1 MQCPICNNKT
11 KKSYEKYTQI
21 HTIDCPRCG
30 EFKIENRPKKRLEG
44 GEEYDK
50 RVKSLLSHKSA
61 QKYLRDKG
69 SYLTVDDAL
78 LTSIDKSLKKG
89 IEYLPGVKEQVDN
102 FIIYLGMKLDNK
114 IWDLIDFKTLGEIGG
129 IAGSLID
136 RDASLLDFIVRSLE
150 KNEIISK
157 TNSCIGLTLEGWQY
171 FEELQSNKANSKKA
185 FMAMAFNSF
194 SLQELFPILRDEV
207 KNSGYKLFHVADN
220 DEQTAG
226 NISNKIAVEIRNSKF
241 LVVDLTDNNSGAY
254 WEAGFAHGLGKFVF
268 YVCKKGVS
276 THFDV
281 NQHNTI
287 FWEEGKIQEAAEK
300 LKFAIRNTL
309 ADEALMED

>member
-1 MQCPICNNKT
+1 VGR
-11 KKSYEKYTQI
+11 Y
-21 HTIDCPRCG
+21 
-30 EFKIENRPKKRLEG
+30 F
-44 GEEYDK
+44 
-50 RVKSLLSHKSA
+50 RV
-61 QKYLRDKG
+61 D
-69 SYLTVDDAL
+69 YLTVDDAL

-114 IWDLIDFKTLGEIGG
+114 IGDLIDFKTLGEIGG

-171 FEELQSNKANSKKA
+171 FEELQSNKANSKKD